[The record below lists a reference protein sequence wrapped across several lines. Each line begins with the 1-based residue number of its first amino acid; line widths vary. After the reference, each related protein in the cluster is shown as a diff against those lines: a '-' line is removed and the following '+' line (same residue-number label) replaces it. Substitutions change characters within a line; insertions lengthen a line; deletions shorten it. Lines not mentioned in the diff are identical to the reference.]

1 MVSNRRKSVSKTETS
16 ILRRRQ
22 VRLAMGSCHSTMV
35 TPASN
40 AEMQTNNE
48 DHFLLVQINNIDGDD
63 VLTMLMT
70 LRGKLLVVTAS

>member
-1 MVSNRRKSVSKTETS
+1 MSKTETS

-40 AEMQTNNE
+40 AEMQTNNADADE
-48 DHFLLVQINNIDGDD
+48 DHFLLIQINNNDGGD

>member
-1 MVSNRRKSVSKTETS
+1 MFFFLMVSNRRKSVSKTETS

-40 AEMQTNNE
+40 AEMQTNNADADE
-48 DHFLLVQINNIDGDD
+48 DHFL
-63 VLTMLMT
+63 
-70 LRGKLLVVTAS
+70 